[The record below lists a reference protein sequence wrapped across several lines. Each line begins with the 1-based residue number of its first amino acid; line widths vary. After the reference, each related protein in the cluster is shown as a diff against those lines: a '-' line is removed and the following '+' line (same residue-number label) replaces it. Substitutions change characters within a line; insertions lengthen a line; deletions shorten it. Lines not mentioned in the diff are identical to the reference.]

1 MKKKFLLYSLCLLT
15 FIACKSG
22 STEIERLTL
31 SPSSTILD
39 SLFTQLP
46 GSLILCNNYLVWE
59 DPFNPN
65 YFLHVVDINAKK
77 EIGTMGLIGRGPKEF
92 ITPLSISSIGNK
104 IFTYDL
110 NQNKQAYYS
119 IDSMLA
125 NKDPFILLPP
135 LPIEDC
141 LDIVQIAEG
150 EFISTHPQNEQLF
163 QWIHQDSTVSFFGKS
178 PIKEKLK
185 DYYNSRQGTL
195 FYNPYNQ
202 KLIYSAS
209 LFPYIALYEKEG
221 NNFQLKWEKVS
232 SKNFYEIKNGNIHFI
247 EEAQVPHEI
256 ILTKDYI
263 ITLEKEENTPTP
275 TKRTAGIRDLSQVP
289 NTIFVYDYDFNLK
302 KIIDM
307 GMPILRIETKGNSN
321 TIYAVGIDLD
331 FCIVTYEI

>member
-1 MKKKFLLYSLCLLT
+1 MTLIT
-15 FIACKSG
+15 CKSG

-31 SPSSTILD
+31 SPSSTIQD

-163 QWIHQDSTVSFFGKS
+163 QWIQQDSTVSFFGKS

-202 KLIYSAS
+202 ILIYSAS

-232 SKNFYEIKNGNIHFI
+232 SFHVFTVKDMREIRSAVNEADPLFDGTMVINNPKYPELTSTVSIMALKGFFYP
-247 EEAQVPHEI
+247 EE
-256 ILTKDYI
+256 
-263 ITLEKEENTPTP
+263 
-275 TKRTAGIRDLSQVP
+275 
-289 NTIFVYDYDFNLK
+289 
-302 KIIDM
+302 M
-307 GMPILRIETKGNSN
+307 
-321 TIYAVGIDLD
+321 
-331 FCIVTYEI
+331 